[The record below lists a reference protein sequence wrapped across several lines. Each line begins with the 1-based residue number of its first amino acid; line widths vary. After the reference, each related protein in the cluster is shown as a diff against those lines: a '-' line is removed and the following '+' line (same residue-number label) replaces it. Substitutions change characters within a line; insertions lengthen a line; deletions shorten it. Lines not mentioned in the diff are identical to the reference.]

1 MKSDSERILVHSFR
15 NNRVDFDDAQFQTSN
30 VLISVRESR
39 LNLRAVNEQ
48 HFQLRSK
55 KMKGKVGDSH

>member
-1 MKSDSERILVHSFR
+1 MKSDSERILIHSLR
-15 NNRVDFDDAQFQTSN
+15 HDWVDFDDAQFQTSH

-48 HFQLRSK
+48 HFQLRSNK
-55 KMKGKVGDSH
+55 IRGKVGDSH